1 MLPEIAQHHR
11 AVILL
16 IAWRLGIDGTDA
28 IGVFDSGRARSKQ
41 AVAALRD
48 PDSLKADGQGDERG
62 GKVEAAVGGCPARLA
77 PRSGVSESE
86 EVTTDA
92 RNWA

>member
-62 GKVEAAVGGCPARLA
+62 ERSRLLLAGVPQGWRCDQACRKVKR
-77 PRSGVSESE
+77 
-86 EVTTDA
+86 
-92 RNWA
+92 